1 MTLVDTISI
10 IESDITQLQ
19 SEYSQK
25 SPQDILAF
33 ALKQFDNITI
43 SFSGA
48 EDVVLVDMASKIKR
62 DIQVFSIDTGRLHP
76 ETYQFIDRVR
86 KQYRIKID
94 VISPNTAEVEALV
107 KEKGLFSFYEDGH
120 KECCAIR
127 KVKPLRRKL
136 ATVDAWITG
145 QRKDQNPATRNN
157 VPVIQVDTA
166 FSTQEKTLIK
176 FNPLANWTSAQV
188 WEYIR
193 KNNVPYNKLHNQG
206 FISIGCEPCTRA
218 VLPNQHERLGRWWW
232 EEAADKECGF
242 HEINLTQ
249 NNA

>member
-1 MTLVDTISI
+1 MTLANNISI
-10 IESDITQLQ
+10 VEDITKLE

-25 SPQDILAF
+25 SPQEILAF

-48 EDVVLVDMASKIKR
+48 EDVVLIDMASKIKK
-62 DIQVFSIDTGRLHP
+62 DIKVFSIDTGRLHP
-76 ETYQFIDRVR
+76 ETYQFIDRIR
-86 KQYRIKID
+86 KQYRVKID
-94 VISPNTAEVEALV
+94 VISPDAAEVEALV
-107 KEKGLFSFYEDGH
+107 KEKGLFSFYQDGH

-136 ATVDAWITG
+136 KTVKAWITG
-145 QRKDQNPATRNN
+145 QRKDQNPATRNS

-166 FSTQEKTLIK
+166 FSTDENTLIK
-176 FNPLANWTSAQV
+176 FNPLSNWTSAQV

-193 KNNVPYNKLHNQG
+193 KNEVPYNKLHSKG
-206 FISIGCEPCTRA
+206 FISIGCEPCTRP

-242 HEINLTQ
+242 HEINLTE
-249 NNA
+249 NNS